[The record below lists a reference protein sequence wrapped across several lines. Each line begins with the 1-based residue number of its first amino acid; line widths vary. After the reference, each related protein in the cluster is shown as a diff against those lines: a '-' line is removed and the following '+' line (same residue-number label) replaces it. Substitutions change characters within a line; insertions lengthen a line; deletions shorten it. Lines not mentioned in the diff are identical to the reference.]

1 MNDVKLLND
10 RNTTIIQIL
19 DYLISKVI
27 IDFAGI
33 SMFNV

>member
-1 MNDVKLLND
+1 MYDVKLLKD
-10 RNTTIIQIL
+10 RNTIIIQIL